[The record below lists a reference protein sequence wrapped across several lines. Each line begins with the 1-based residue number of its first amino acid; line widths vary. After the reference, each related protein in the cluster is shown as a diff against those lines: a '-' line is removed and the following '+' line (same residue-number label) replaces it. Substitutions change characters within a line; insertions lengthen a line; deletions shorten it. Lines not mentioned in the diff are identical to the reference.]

1 MRPSSPHSLRAIQR
15 VYGCAVGR
23 RRGMALLLVLI
34 TLLLVSALVLAFF
47 SSTKSE
53 VSSTAAF
60 AATGESSALAD
71 SAVNLVIS
79 QIRDGTNHGNGNT
92 TWASQPGLI
101 RNYDTSGNESAFK
114 LYSASVMRPP
124 AGSFNPVGNLTTE
137 IPNGWASLPA
147 EFVDLNTPL
156 QCPDGHFE
164 YPILAPGTLAAAGN
178 STEVDGF
185 GITDASF
192 IATNSSTNCTEIKMP
207 VRWLYVKRDGTMA
220 PLLDGKVAGADRD
233 TNPIVG
239 RVAFWTDDE
248 TCKLNIN
255 TASHGVFHGTPYA
268 DSGALSGTPAIYTER
283 RLGWSMPVAN
293 EFSRFPGH
301 PAMTSLSPVLKSL
314 WNPDSYDFSNAQ
326 YSSVIKPYYDISPKT
341 GSGGSQGGSVHTTGA
356 TPFSPPNA
364 TAGTARLY
372 ATPDE
377 LAFDPS
383 RAANAGAITPDFVS
397 ARRFFLT
404 ATSRSPEV
412 TLFGTPRIALW
423 PLQNVNDPNFPGKTR
438 NTKDR
443 LLAFCSTLNSKPYY
457 FERNTVTAAAAAPAS
472 STSLDFNLGTWSSM
486 LPDCFDPEAGLATG
500 TRNAAIYSYLQN
512 LTTKT
517 VPGFSSSFA
526 TKYGTQNRDQLLTQM
541 VDFLRSNIN
550 IQSANNMDFV
560 YRYVADA
567 PTAGGPSDGGALKN
581 QVTPLKPSAGPAVG
595 TKGLGCFSNV
605 TGALMTFYTENA
617 TITGNATA
625 PTVTPTT
632 MRVFFVFESNNPLAT
647 MPGVGWSARL
657 RVTGL
662 QNLSVTPAGGTIATN
677 LFPPSVDACLY
688 YSRAGANANGPSWM
702 GGQFSPLRGNSLAA
716 VTSVR
721 VPGTNPLTQF
731 TLCSADIP
739 LPAGITSNSTFDFS
753 GGTIQVEVYSAL
765 APQRPLQDTLVQ
777 TVNIHLPAGTG
788 WPVPLPILNT
798 SGVIY
803 NFSRRTTDRE
813 GASWSTWWQ
822 KFLYKGESLNASKQ
836 LNAGNYGYMT
846 YDGIDTTRMVTLN
859 PSAPTVDYRVL
870 ASQSSVSVA
879 SNAFS
884 ALESPYNS
892 YAGGGNSTR
901 TNYAFWEG
909 GGTNGNNAYRV
920 NRGGSGI
927 PSPLLLASGTS
938 LVTWGG
944 ITASTVAPFMLLGSG
959 ATLSGGA
966 PGLGDWE
973 GGVGNLG
980 DNTLGGRLDR
990 GSTGVDGAGYFL
1002 SSSDS
1007 LPVFFDNAGYSP
1019 NRQISSAVS
1028 FGGLLT
1034 HSAASPRPWETL
1046 LFCPNPAAGSSH
1058 PGFSNPPDHL
1068 WLDLFNMPIVE
1079 PYAISEPLSTAGKV
1093 NMNYQLAPFTYIKR
1107 SCAMRGVFKGTWLTA
1122 IGSGEANASRYKRNV
1137 KDSTTPNGNTAIY
1150 RYGINADETLQ
1161 GFDTVFAGGRIF
1173 RSATQICEQFLV
1185 PQALPGSSNSGST
1198 QAGVATWW
1206 DNYRQTGDNVR
1217 EEPYGHLYSRLT
1229 TQSNTYTV
1237 HVRAQSVTLPPGV
1250 NYGSID
1256 PAKIMVTS
1264 EYRGSSLIERYIDP
1278 ADPRLAA
1285 DSYDAATGT
1294 TSSTVATL
1302 DKYYKFRIVNS
1313 SEFAP

>member
-1 MRPSSPHSLRAIQR
+1 M
-15 VYGCAVGR
+15 
-23 RRGMALLLVLI
+23 LLVLI
-34 TLLLVSALVLAFF
+34 SLLLLSALVLAFF
-47 SSTKSE
+47 SSVRTE
-53 VSSTAAF
+53 VSSSGAF
-60 AATGESSALAD
+60 ASSGEADALSD
-71 SAVNLVIS
+71 SAINLVVG
-79 QIRDGTNHGNGNT
+79 QIRDATNYKNGTQ

-101 RNYDTSGNESAFK
+101 RTYGTAGSQVGAFK
-114 LYSASVMRPP
+114 LYSAAEMRPT
-124 AGSFNPVGNLTTE
+124 GGYNPVAELATE
-137 IPNGWASLPA
+137 VPTDWAARPG
-147 EFVDLNTPL
+147 EFVDLNTPIL
-156 QCPDGHFE
+156 GADGAYD
-164 YPILAPGTLAAAGN
+164 YPIINPLDLSAGKTD
-178 STEVDGF
+178 SSEVEGF
-185 GITDASF
+185 GVTAASY
-192 IATNSSTNCTEIKMP
+192 ISTNASPARTELPMP
-207 VRWLYVKRDGTMA
+207 VRWLYVTRNGTMA

-239 RVAFWTDDE
+239 RVAFWADDE

-255 TASHGVFHGTPYA
+255 TASQGVFHGIPYA
-268 DSGALSGTPAIYTER
+268 DSGALSGTPAVYTER

-301 PAMTSLSPVLKSL
+301 PAMTSLSPVLKKL
-314 WNPDSYDFSNAQ
+314 WDVDGYDFTASKYQ
-326 YSSVIKPYYDISPKT
+326 SLLRPYYSISPKT
-341 GSGGSQGGSVHTTGA
+341 ISLLGSQKEGSEGGTIQTTGA

-404 ATSRSPEV
+404 AGSRSPEV

-423 PLQNVNDPNFPGKTR
+423 PLQNASDPNFPGKTR

-457 FERNTVTAAAAAPAS
+457 FQRQNVTAAATAPAT
-472 STSLDFNLGTWSSM
+472 STSLDFNLGTWSST
-486 LPDCFDPEAGLATG
+486 LPDCFDPEAGLAAG

-541 VDFLRSNIN
+541 VDFLRSGIN

-567 PTAGGPSDGGALKN
+567 PLNGLASDGGALKN
-581 QVTPLKPSAGPAVG
+581 QVTPLNPSTGPAAG

-605 TGALMTFYTENA
+605 TGALMTFYIENA
-617 TITGNATA
+617 TVTGSGNS
-625 PTVTPTT
+625 TVATPTS

-662 QNLSVTPAGGTIATN
+662 QNLSVTPAGGTTATN
-677 LFPPSVDACLY
+677 LFPNSVDACLY
-688 YSRAGANANGPSWM
+688 YSRVSAGSNGPSWI
-702 GGQFSPLRGNSLAA
+702 GGQFSPLRANSLAA
-716 VTSVR
+716 ITPAR
-721 VPGTNPLTQF
+721 PPGTNPLTQF

-739 LPAGITSNSTFDFS
+739 LPPGVSGFDFS

-765 APQRPLQDTLVQ
+765 APQRPGQDKLVQ
-777 TVNIHLPAGTG
+777 TVSIHLPAGTG
-788 WPVPLPILNT
+788 WPVPLPILNP
-798 SGVIY
+798 SGAIY

-813 GASWSTWWQ
+813 LPSSSGGFNTW
-822 KFLYKGESLNASKQ
+822 FLSFLLKGESLNASKQ
-836 LNAGNYGYMT
+836 LNTGKYGYMT
-846 YDGIDTTRMVTLN
+846 YDGIDTTRMVSLN
-859 PSAPTVDYRVL
+859 PSEPTADFRVL
-870 ASQSSVSVA
+870 ASQTSVA
-879 SNAFS
+879 INAFT
-884 ALESPYNS
+884 ALEAPYNT
-892 YAGGGNSTR
+892 YAGGGNSNR

-927 PSPLLLASGTS
+927 PSTLLLASGTS

-944 ITASTVAPFMLLGSG
+944 TTASTVAPFMLLGNG
-959 ATLSGGA
+959 ATLTGGVT
-966 PGLGDWE
+966 GLGDWE
-973 GGVGNLG
+973 GGVGNMG

-1002 SSSDS
+1002 ANVTNDS

-1046 LFCPNPAAGSSH
+1046 LFCPNPAAGSPH

-1093 NMNYQLAPFTYIKR
+1093 NMNYQLAPFTYLKR
-1107 SCAMRGVFKGTWLTA
+1107 STALRGVLKSTWLTA
-1122 IGSGEANASRYKRNV
+1122 IGTGEAAASRYKRNV
-1137 KDSTTPNGNTAIY
+1137 APAINTAIY

-1161 GFDTVFAGGRIF
+1161 GFETVFAGGSIF
-1173 RSATQICEQFLV
+1173 RSATQICDQFLV

-1198 QAGVATWW
+1198 QAGVASWW

-1237 HVRAQSVTLPPGV
+1237 HVRAQAAAQSFFC
-1250 NYGSID
+1250 
-1256 PAKIMVTS
+1256 KK
-1264 EYRGSSLIERYIDP
+1264 
-1278 ADPRLAA
+1278 AD
-1285 DSYDAATGT
+1285 
-1294 TSSTVATL
+1294 V
-1302 DKYYKFRIVNS
+1302 F
-1313 SEFAP
+1313 F